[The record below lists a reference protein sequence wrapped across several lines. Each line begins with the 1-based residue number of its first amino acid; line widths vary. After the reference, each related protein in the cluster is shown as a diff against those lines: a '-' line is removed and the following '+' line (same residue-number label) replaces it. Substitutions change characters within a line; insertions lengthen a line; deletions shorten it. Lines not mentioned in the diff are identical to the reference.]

1 MSEQKSYIT
10 LLSTEDYLIGVLALN
25 ISLRK
30 VRARYPLLVML
41 SHGIS
46 ELTERKL
53 HKIGLQTIR
62 IPNTIE
68 IDSTINQ
75 EKGYTHWS
83 NTFDKLY
90 LWQLTD
96 FDKLVFLDSD
106 MMVCK
111 NIDHLFDAPHMSA
124 ANADIVNEPDCTELN
139 SGLMVVRPS
148 KKEYEGLLSVLRN
161 GYIKKLNYGDQD
173 VIRYYYKDWSSQQE
187 LHLERSYNAFYS
199 AAKNTKEF
207 VWGGI
212 RGSFYWNKETLAVF
226 DTRYIQAN

>member
-1 MSEQKSYIT
+1 MSERKTYIT

-25 ISLRK
+25 ISLRT
-30 VRARYPLLVML
+30 VGAEYSLLVML

-90 LWQLTD
+90 LWNLTD

-111 NIDHLFDAPHMSA
+111 NIDHLFDVPHMSA
-124 ANADIVNEPDCTELN
+124 VNADIVNEPDCTELN
-139 SGLMVVRPS
+139 SGLMVVMPS
-148 KKEYEGLLSVLRN
+148 KQEYEGLLSVLKN

-173 VIRYYYKDWSSQQE
+173 VIRYYYNDWANHPE
-187 LHLERSYNAFYS
+187 LHLDGSYNAFYS
-199 AAKNTKEF
+199 VAKNAKEF
-207 VWGGI
+207 AGG
-212 RGSFYWNKETLAVF
+212 GYS
-226 DTRYIQAN
+226 